1 MDYKHFLNTVV
12 KGLEDFYGPEASVE
26 VKDILQNNGVHK
38 DGILITFSG
47 SREAI
52 SPVIYPDSIFESF
65 SDGSR
70 TMDGCIGMI
79 ATMRKEFEA
88 DDCLNG
94 MAEELL
100 HWECVKG
107 SVYPALISASENKEL
122 LKNLAYTP
130 FLDLATVYIIRR
142 EYTGIGNTSIKITNT
157 MLNAYGIEK
166 AKLHMQAMANMEKD
180 GYEMEDMMELLYKTV
195 PEADRDKL
203 PDISGL
209 KAGRMYVLTNSRKL
223 YGAAALLDSKLLARS
238 LGSTTS
244 FILPSS
250 IHETIFVPV
259 SDEMDAESLN
269 GIIREVN
276 GTQLDASERLSDH
289 YYLYDGK
296 RRSVK
301 MCA

>member
-26 VKDILQNNGVHK
+26 VTDILQNNGVHK
-38 DGILITFSG
+38 DGILITFTG

-88 DDCLNG
+88 DDRLNG

-107 SVYPALISASENKEL
+107 SVYPALISTSENKGL
-122 LKNLAYTP
+122 LKNLVYTP

-166 AKLHMQAMANMEKD
+166 SELHLQAMANMEKD

-209 KAGRMYVLTNSRKL
+209 ESGRMYILTNSQKL

-238 LGSTTS
+238 LGSMTS

-259 SDEMDAESLN
+259 SDEVDAESLN
-269 GIIREVN
+269 EIIREVN

-296 RRSVK
+296 SRSVK

>member
-1 MDYKHFLNTVV
+1 MDYKQFLNTIV
-12 KGLEDFYGPEASVE
+12 KELESFYGPEAVIE
-26 VKDILQNNGVHK
+26 VKDILQNNNVHK
-38 DGILITFSG
+38 DGLLITFTRG
-47 SREAI
+47 KETV
-52 SPVIYPDSIFESF
+52 SPVIYLGSIFESL
-65 SDGSR
+65 SDGSK
-70 TMDGCIGMI
+70 TIDECVGVI
-79 ATMRKEFEA
+79 AAIRKEFEA
-88 DDCLNG
+88 DSRLNS
-94 MAEELL
+94 MAEGLL
-100 HWECVKG
+100 HWECVKD
-107 SVYPALISASENKEL
+107 SIYPALISVSENKEL

-157 MLNAYGIEK
+157 ILNAYGIEK
-166 AKLHMQAMANMEKD
+166 SGLHMQAMANMEKD

-209 KAGRMYVLTNSRKL
+209 EAGRMYVLTNSQKL

-238 LGSTTS
+238 LGSMTS

-250 IHETIFVPV
+250 IHETIFVPI
-259 SDEMDAESLN
+259 SDEMDTESLN

-296 RRSVK
+296 SKSVK